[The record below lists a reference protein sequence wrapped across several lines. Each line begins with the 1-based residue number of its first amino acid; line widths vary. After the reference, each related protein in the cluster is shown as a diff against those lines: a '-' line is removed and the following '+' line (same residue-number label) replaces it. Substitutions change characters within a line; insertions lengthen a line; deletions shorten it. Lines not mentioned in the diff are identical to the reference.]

1 MRVIFL
7 LNLIMGLFLLQG
19 CGGDNQAKNQAK
31 DQTKDQAKDQA
42 KEYPDEYTLASD
54 VDIDCKVGNY
64 MTFDCGKLVYASNTV
79 AEHYKFIHFK
89 VLETTGDS
97 LSLKV
102 LHNGQK
108 LFESGPKD
116 GLVEYTLSLNG
127 KNIRDISI
135 TIGENRKR
143 DVGLFSSPYANG
155 MRGRLNITLIK

>member
-19 CGGDNQAKNQAK
+19 CGGDNQAK
-31 DQTKDQAKDQA
+31 DQTKDQA

-54 VDIDCKVGNY
+54 VDIECEVGKFQTY
-64 MTFDCGKLVYASNTV
+64 DCGNLVYAANTLS
-79 AEHYKFIHFK
+79 EHYKFIHFEI
-89 VLETTGDS
+89 VETVGRSTS
-97 LSLKV
+97 LRV
-102 LHNGQK
+102 LHKGQE

-127 KNIRDISI
+127 KNIYDISI
-135 TIGENRKR
+135 TMGENRKK

-155 MRGRLNITLIK
+155 MRGKLNITLIK